1 MKKQSVTILGSTGSI
16 GKQSIDVIQS
26 NPELYEIDL
35 LTAYQNVELLV
46 EQAIKTQPNAVI
58 IYDESKYDFLRQQ
71 LLHLP
76 IKVFAGEKSVIDYI
90 DASACNTV
98 IAAIM
103 GFAGLLPVIK
113 AIEKRKRIA
122 LANKETLVVAG
133 EIIKNLAEKYHV
145 SFIPVDSEHSALF
158 QCLVG
163 EPINS
168 VEKLILTASG
178 GPFRN
183 LSSEELQKVTAEQ
196 ALCHPTWNMGR
207 KITIDSA
214 TLMNKGLEVIEAY
227 WLFGIPTSQINVLV
241 HPQSIIHSM
250 VQFNDGSIKAQ
261 LSLPDMRLPIQ
272 YAISFP
278 HRHGNP
284 FPKTDFNM
292 IHALEFYEPDFAK
305 FPCLPLAFEALN
317 KGGNI
322 PCVLNAANEVAVDA
336 FLKNKTDFYGIPKII
351 EQSISKI
358 SLIQH
363 PTIQQLIETDKETR
377 IFANSLI

>member
-1 MKKQSVTILGSTGSI
+1 M
-16 GKQSIDVIQS
+16 
-26 NPELYEIDL
+26 
-35 LTAYQNVELLV
+35 A
-46 EQAIKTQPNAVI
+46 
-58 IYDESKYDFLRQQ
+58 
-71 LLHLP
+71 HLP

-133 EIIKNLAEKYHV
+133 EIIKNLAEKYRV

-183 LSSEELQKVTAEQ
+183 LSAEELQKVTAEQ

-227 WLFGIPTSQINVLV
+227 WLFGIPTNQINVLV

-250 VQFNDGSIKAQ
+250 VQFTDGSIKAQ

-272 YAISFP
+272 YALSFP
-278 HRHGNP
+278 ERHENP
-284 FPKTDFNM
+284 FPKIDFKS
-292 IHALEFYEPDFAK
+292 IRSLEFFEPETSK
-305 FPCLPLAFEALN
+305 FPCLPLAFEALD
-317 KGGNI
+317 KGGNT
-322 PCVLNAANEVAVDA
+322 PCVLNAANEIAVDA
-336 FLKNKTDFYGIPKII
+336 FLKNKIDFYGIPKII